1 VTYKVLELE
10 ARESRGGGEAKGL
23 WTNRVHLC
31 RGHFA
36 TYSPEAPLFGKYVGR
51 FWIPPH
57 ARGDR
62 SRGMIEKDYKIAQ
75 RAK

>member
-1 VTYKVLELE
+1 MPRVN
-10 ARESRGGGEAKGL
+10 ARGDGDSKGA

-36 TYSPEAPLFGKYVGR
+36 TYTDQAPLFGKYVGR

-62 SRGMIEKDYKIAQ
+62 ARGIVIKDYEVHHGA
-75 RAK
+75 